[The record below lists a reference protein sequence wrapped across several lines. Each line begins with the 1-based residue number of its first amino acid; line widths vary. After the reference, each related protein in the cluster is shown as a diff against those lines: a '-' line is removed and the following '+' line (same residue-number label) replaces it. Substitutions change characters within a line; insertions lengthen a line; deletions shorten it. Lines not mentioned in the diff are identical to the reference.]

1 MNLRPADYKS
11 AALPTELRQHASDE
25 IYYTQFHSSCQELF
39 CSLLL
44 TQRFVLIT
52 FIDYSITTPLCLPL
66 FYNFFEK
73 GPEKF
78 PATMLYHYFMSD
90 GKPFAN
96 SFLSVYYTI
105 VPCRTGNFSQT
116 VSYRGYTQSFH
127 VGQETFRKQ
136 FPAAMLH
143 NRLTPDRKPF
153 ANSFL
158 PVCYTIGPCRI
169 GNHSQTVSCRGYT
182 QSSHAEQETIRKQF
196 PVAMIRNRPMP
207 NRKLFANSFLSL

>member
-73 GPEKF
+73 SPEKF
-78 PATMLYHYFMSD
+78 PATMLYHYLMSD

-96 SFLSVYYTI
+96 SFLSLCCTI
-105 VPCRTGNFSQT
+105 ASRRTGNLSLIVSCRNDSQ
-116 VSYRGYTQSFH
+116 SSH
-127 VGQETFRKQ
+127 VGQETIRKQ
-136 FPAAMLH
+136 FPIAMLH
-143 NRLTPDRKPF
+143 NHLTPDRKPFANSFLSLCCTIVSRRTGNLSLIVSCRNDSQSSHVGQETIRKQFPIAMLHNHLTPDRKPF

-158 PVCYTIGPCRI
+158 P
-169 GNHSQTVSCRGYT
+169 
-182 QSSHAEQETIRKQF
+182 
-196 PVAMIRNRPMP
+196 
-207 NRKLFANSFLSL
+207 L